1 MIGCPVSH
9 AKVGLTLE
17 HLRALMRE
25 VNHGDDR
32 VAKEDPETLASA
44 RLLSFQ

>member
-1 MIGCPVSH
+1 VISYPVSH
-9 AKVGLTLE
+9 AKVGLALE

-25 VNHGDDR
+25 VNHRDDH
-32 VAKEDPETLASA
+32 VSEEDPETLASA